1 MKTPEILIDYA
12 QSIIDEPIYRN
23 HRLTLDQ
30 LRERAL
36 MSIKDYKEAKKNSEE
51 ELRLKEA
58 LKQWMES
65 VKNKPE

>member
-12 QSIIDEPIYRN
+12 QSIIDEPIYGN